1 MLLESDA
8 YEFSSILHK
17 SRFVGKPFIF
27 TFIHSFIFVL
37 LTYMPV
43 ICLQANKWC
52 KRGVDILT
60 CIPLELSPVNAS
72 NVLNN
77 IDEFISDGRSLK
89 VYFAEYW

>member
-17 SRFVGKPFIF
+17 SRFVGKPWY
-27 TFIHSFIFVL
+27 TCIFVL